1 MYLSYMVLIL
11 MSLTVWLAIW
21 DKENVNCLSRFFYL
35 HKSTMQEFRCQ
46 ATIRS
51 YCEHHFRVIWPE
63 PVPTHYHLCSKIKMK
78 CPDCNEVSELYD
90 FLSTKYCRLLNPVS
104 RGFVCFS

>member
-1 MYLSYMVLIL
+1 MPSYDSFMCP
-11 MSLTVWLAIW
+11 
-21 DKENVNCLSRFFYL
+21 N
-35 HKSTMQEFRCQ
+35 
-46 ATIRS
+46 
-51 YCEHHFRVIWPE
+51 CEHHFRVIWPE

-104 RGFVCFS
+104 RGFVCFSPRPEPRP